1 MKEEKRERL
10 FETKPLN
17 EWAEDDRPREKLML
31 KGKDAL
37 SDAELLAIIM
47 GSGNREETAVDL
59 AKRILQDHHHNWNEL
74 AKRSVSELKKY
85 KGVGEVKAIGIVSA
99 LEIGR
104 RRAKQ
109 TPVRR
114 PQIKSSQSAYEY
126 LRHELEDLHVEEF
139 WVLFLNQSNRVIA
152 AQKISEGGIVGALV
166 DVRVLFKKAIEMYAT
181 AVIVA
186 HNHPSGALHPST
198 EDLQITAKIKEAG
211 NVLNIPMLDH
221 LIIAQSGYYSFAD
234 DGQV

>member
-85 KGVGEVKAIGIVSA
+85 KGVGEAKAIGIVSA

-109 TPVRR
+109 TPC
-114 PQIKSSQSAYEY
+114 
-126 LRHELEDLHVEEF
+126 
-139 WVLFLNQSNRVIA
+139 
-152 AQKISEGGIVGALV
+152 
-166 DVRVLFKKAIEMYAT
+166 
-181 AVIVA
+181 VA
-186 HNHPSGALHPST
+186 HKSNPANL
-198 EDLQITAKIKEAG
+198 LM
-211 NVLNIPMLDH
+211 NI
-221 LIIAQSGYYSFAD
+221 
-234 DGQV
+234 